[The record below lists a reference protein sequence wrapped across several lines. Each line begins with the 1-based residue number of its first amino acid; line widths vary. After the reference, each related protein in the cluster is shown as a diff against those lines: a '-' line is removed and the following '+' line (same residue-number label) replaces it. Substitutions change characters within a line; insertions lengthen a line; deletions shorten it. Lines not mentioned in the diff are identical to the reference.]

1 MYKFAIVEDNQ
12 DAADGSKGDISI
24 CDQYGQL
31 CGERIFG
38 IIKVLIEF
46 VKKSGTECGNGE
58 TVGVIILATEP
69 KMKYTEIT
77 KLESE
82 GTKV

>member
-46 VKKSGTECGNGE
+46 VKNLVQNAAMEKR
-58 TVGVIILATEP
+58 LA
-69 KMKYTEIT
+69 
-77 KLESE
+77 
-82 GTKV
+82 